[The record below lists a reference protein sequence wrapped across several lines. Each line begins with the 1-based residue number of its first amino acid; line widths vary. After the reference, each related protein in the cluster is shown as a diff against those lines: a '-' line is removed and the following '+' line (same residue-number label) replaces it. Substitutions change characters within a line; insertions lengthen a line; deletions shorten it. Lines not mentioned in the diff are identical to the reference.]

1 MKIIESRLRNII
13 RKQIFLLREEGQVG
27 AEKDIKDTSASK
39 KASEKVTSNPA
50 IVAALD
56 AIKDSQGLAAFLQDV
71 TTAVV
76 EKGMD
81 QEKMKADVKKFGQA
95 ILSAKKP

>member
-13 RKQIFLLREEGQVG
+13 RKQIFLLREEGQVDAG
-27 AEKDIKDTSASK
+27 KDIKDTSTSK

-81 QEKMKADVKKFGQA
+81 QEKMKAGVKKFGQA

>member
-1 MKIIESRLRNII
+1 MSWV
-13 RKQIFLLREEGQVG
+13 RKHLEVPQIDPLITILCDYLFRPYN
-27 AEKDIKDTSASK
+27 
-39 KASEKVTSNPA
+39 TSNPA

-81 QEKMKADVKKFGQA
+81 QEKMKAGVKKFGQA